1 MDIELNANSVSIQ
14 TGSYGKITVELINV
28 DKSDI
33 LDLFDEEE
41 AVSHFDKDE
50 ILSQIGEK
58 YCINYFGLQI

>member
-50 ILSQIGEK
+50 ILSQIGEE

>member
-14 TGSYGKITVELINV
+14 IGLYGKITVELINV

-50 ILSQIGEK
+50 ILSQIGEE
-58 YCINYFGLQI
+58 YCRNYFGLQI